1 MLTYLG
7 THRDACAAEREAH
20 KLEVTEN
27 IREMALSI
35 IINLNLLIIVCGS

>member
-7 THRDACAAEREAH
+7 THRDACAAD

-35 IINLNLLIIVCGS
+35 IINLHLLVIVCGS

>member
-7 THRDACAAEREAH
+7 THRDAAAEREAH

-27 IREMALSI
+27 IREMAL
-35 IINLNLLIIVCGS
+35 